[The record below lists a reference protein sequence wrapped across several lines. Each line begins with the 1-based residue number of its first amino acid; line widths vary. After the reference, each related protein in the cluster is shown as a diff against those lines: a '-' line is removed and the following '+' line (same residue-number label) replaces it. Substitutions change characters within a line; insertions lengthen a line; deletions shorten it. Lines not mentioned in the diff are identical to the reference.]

1 MASIR
6 LSDAVNRLKGTF
18 LESPGT
24 KLTADQASKL
34 CGFDL
39 LECGRLLELLRESG
53 FLVVRPDGSFVRAS

>member
-1 MASIR
+1 MAPVR
-6 LSDAVNRLKGTF
+6 LSDAINRLKGTF

-24 KLTADQASKL
+24 KLTVHQASKL

-53 FLVVRPDGSFVRAS
+53 FLVARPDGSFVRAS